1 MNLVSPIFSSACLGV
16 NFTGFSTEMILSFGI
31 NGSLMSSFSIWI
43 TFISFFLSYST
54 GLNSSKMM
62 SWCSE
67 SRCRFYVQILGEE
80 HSVFNIQY
88 VSSTFFVAVNYH
100 VEEVSF
106 WCYLS
111 ESCVGFFMFVC
122 FLFKRGM
129 DLGFAKWF
137 FLHLLKLNVCVF
149 IS

>member
-31 NGSLMSSFSIWI
+31 SGSLMSSFLIWM
-43 TFISFFLSYST
+43 TFIYFFLSYST

-62 SWCSE
+62 SWCGE
-67 SRCRFYVQILGEE
+67 SRCHFFVQILGEE
-80 HSVFNIQY
+80 HSIFNIQY
-88 VSSTFFVAVNYH
+88 VSCTFFCSCQLSCWRSFLL
-100 VEEVSF
+100 VS
-106 WCYLS
+106 LS
-111 ESCVGFFMFVC
+111 WKLCGFFMFVC
-122 FLFKRGM
+122 FLFKPGV